1 MALLA
6 GCAGVGALAPTG
18 EGFRSAEARQAPQS
32 GLQKYYDQVLTWK
45 GCGSGNQCATLLVP
59 LDYANPNGVEVRI
72 AVLKNPATGD
82 SPRGPLVVNPGG
94 PGGSGV
100 DYAAAAD
107 RVVTPQLHDAFDI
120 VGFDPRGVGKSQ
132 PLNCLT
138 GSQIDEFLA
147 TDATPDDQQEADT
160 LVTESKEFGADCLA
174 ASAEMTAHI
183 GSTNVVK
190 DMDILRSALNQQT
203 LDYLGFSY
211 GTLLGAMYADEF
223 TDRVG
228 RFVLDG
234 AMDPSLSN
242 TEIAKGQALGFEVA
256 IQRYIDHC
264 IAEGKCPL
272 GNDPVQAKQKL
283 QAFLDSLDANPLPTG
298 DANRPLTQ
306 ALAMNAVIY
315 PLYQP
320 DYGWPLLTTALTLG
334 LAGDGSAMLH
344 IVDTFNERNADG
356 TYEGNGTDALY
367 AVNCVDRPDRPDLAQ
382 TEQLA
387 QQWSTEAPMFG
398 GYLAYGNLPCAY
410 WPVPATGAGHAT
422 LAKGSPAILVV
433 GTQYDPATP
442 YVWAKALASQLENGV
457 LVSWMGG
464 DGHTAYNNGS
474 DCIDRTIDAY
484 LIHGVVPPKGKECS

>member
-1 MALLA
+1 M
-6 GCAGVGALAPTG
+6 
-18 EGFRSAEARQAPQS
+18 
-32 GLQKYYDQVLTWK
+32 
-45 GCGSGNQCATLLVP
+45 
-59 LDYANPNGVEVRI
+59 
-72 AVLKNPATGD
+72 
-82 SPRGPLVVNPGG
+82 NPGG

-242 TEIAKGQALGFEVA
+242 TEIARARRSA
-256 IQRYIDHC
+256 SRSRSS
-264 IAEGKCPL
+264 AT
-272 GNDPVQAKQKL
+272 
-283 QAFLDSLDANPLPTG
+283 S
-298 DANRPLTQ
+298 
-306 ALAMNAVIY
+306 
-315 PLYQP
+315 
-320 DYGWPLLTTALTLG
+320 TTASPR
-334 LAGDGSAMLH
+334 ASARWAT
-344 IVDTFNERNADG
+344 IPCRRSRS
-356 TYEGNGTDALY
+356 
-367 AVNCVDRPDRPDLAQ
+367 CRPSWIRWMPIPCRPAMR
-382 TEQLA
+382 TGR
-387 QQWSTEAPMFG
+387 SRRR
-398 GYLAYGNLPCAY
+398 
-410 WPVPATGAGHAT
+410 WP
-422 LAKGSPAILVV
+422 
-433 GTQYDPATP
+433 
-442 YVWAKALASQLENGV
+442 
-457 LVSWMGG
+457 
-464 DGHTAYNNGS
+464 
-474 DCIDRTIDAY
+474 
-484 LIHGVVPPKGKECS
+484 